1 MAPVKTERIIQ
12 ALIVVCLALL
22 VWVIAGTYQERIVVA
37 GDSAPSFT
45 VTTEDGKT
53 ISPSNFGGKLLVV
66 HFWATWCPPCV
77 TETPSLNEFQ
87 KQYAKDGGWLGCY
100 PQLTASWRIVCP
112 WSAPQFIKARMTEF
126 RARPGCQDRLRLR
139 NLPVSGDLHR
149 QPRRQGGR
157 EGHQQHRLDGSGAPE
172 PDPCDARLMIHHVAR
187 AWEA

>member
-87 KQYAKDGGWLGCY
+87 KQYAKDGVVVLGISVDTNAKAYREFLQRMKISYATARDPDAKIASDYGTYQY
-100 PQLTASWRIVCP
+100 PETYIVNRDGKVVEKVISNTDWMDP
-112 WSAPQFIKARMTEF
+112 ERQNLI
-126 RARPGCQDRLRLR
+126 RAML
-139 NLPVSGDLHR
+139 
-149 QPRRQGGR
+149 
-157 EGHQQHRLDGSGAPE
+157 GS
-172 PDPCDARLMIHHVAR
+172 
-187 AWEA
+187 

>member
-87 KQYAKDGGWLGCY
+87 KEYAKAGVVVLGISVDTNAKAYREFLQRMKISYATARDPDAKIASDYGTYQYPETYIVNRDGKVVEKVISNTDWMDPERQNLIRAMLG
-100 PQLTASWRIVCP
+100 S
-112 WSAPQFIKARMTEF
+112 
-126 RARPGCQDRLRLR
+126 
-139 NLPVSGDLHR
+139 
-149 QPRRQGGR
+149 
-157 EGHQQHRLDGSGAPE
+157 
-172 PDPCDARLMIHHVAR
+172 
-187 AWEA
+187 

>member
-87 KQYAKDGGWLGCY
+87 KQYAKDGVVVLGISVDTNAKAYRDFLQRMKISYATARDPDAKIASDYGTYQY
-100 PQLTASWRIVCP
+100 PETYIVNRDGKVVEKVISNTDWMDP
-112 WSAPQFIKARMTEF
+112 ERQNLI
-126 RARPGCQDRLRLR
+126 RAML
-139 NLPVSGDLHR
+139 
-149 QPRRQGGR
+149 
-157 EGHQQHRLDGSGAPE
+157 GS
-172 PDPCDARLMIHHVAR
+172 
-187 AWEA
+187 